1 MIGVVAYLALIVA
14 IPALLL
20 GHQGQDW
27 PLSWVWRTL
36 RAALAPSRGHTC
48 PCGAS
53 EGSDGTPEPQR
64 IPRAPQGRPE
74 SSRPSWARTD
84 EEAA

>member
-1 MIGVVAYLALIVA
+1 MGVVAYLALIVA

-27 PLSWVWRTL
+27 PLTPLWRTL
-36 RAALAPSRGHTC
+36 RTRM
-48 PCGAS
+48 
-53 EGSDGTPEPQR
+53 
-64 IPRAPQGRPE
+64 PRAGRCVPAGAPQGLVRLPRDLQGAPE
-74 SSRPSWARTD
+74 SAGARTASPAPAWARTD